1 MSNPVALPSQ
11 INYKT
16 PLLKLPS
23 DTTNFLATST
33 ASNGSSFGESSIIQ
47 VDLNVNRGFLDPA
60 SLAFRYNVECINDD
74 GVEIVGT
81 PAYSFIGGKMQCYVN
96 SQTIESVSNYGVL
109 CNLLT
114 NLKFNTAQKLG
125 VQYAYGYRN
134 STSANVANES
144 MDGRTLVEDDN
155 FALSAPLHC
164 MLANSQ
170 KLIPLFLL
178 QNMRFEITTASI
190 AELRANFTTNLALD
204 FSSYK
209 ITNFEITYNVVDFG
223 YAVQQSIIAENP
235 TIQIKS
241 GSYNTASAPI
251 ADGVSGSLNLVYS
264 LRYASV
270 NSVFVTFGGSDV
282 DVSINKNYDSYDVT
296 SGSGDYQIN
305 IAGMT
310 YPNKSLSAKNNKAG
324 ILQELRR
331 AQGNLFLG
339 NNSLSINSAEF
350 GGVSAT
356 VTTIVVPSKFIFGCN
371 TSRMTVNSDTFFSG
385 ISTQN
390 APMTLII
397 NTSTV
402 TAQAHTAIL
411 HLFYDCIL
419 EINTSTKQLIV
430 IS

>member
-60 SLAFRYNVECINDD
+60 SLGFRYKITCVNDAD
-74 GVEIVGT
+74 VEIVGT
-81 PAYSFIGGKMQCYVN
+81 PAYSFIGGKLQCYVN
-96 SQTIESVSNYGVL
+96 SQTIESISNYGVL

-125 VQYAYGYRN
+125 VQYAYGYNN
-134 STSANVANES
+134 STSEDISNEA
-144 MDGRTLVEDDN
+144 MDGRKMPAGDI
-155 FALSAPLHC
+155 FAVSAPLHC

-178 QNMRFEITTASI
+178 QNMRFEFTTASI
-190 AELRANFTTNLALD
+190 AELMANSTANLARA
-204 FSSYK
+204 FTSYK
-209 ITNFEITYNVVDFG
+209 ITDFELTYNVVDFG

-241 GSYNTASAPI
+241 GSYNTAVAPI
-251 ADGVSGSLNLVYS
+251 AEDASGTLNLVYS

-270 NSVFVTFGGSDV
+270 NSCFVTFGGTTKDISD
-282 DVSINKNYDSYDVT
+282 NKNYDSYDIT
-296 SGSGDYQIN
+296 SGTGDYQLN

-310 YPNKSLSAKNNKAG
+310 YPNKSLSARNNKAG

-331 AQGNLFLG
+331 AQGNIFLG

-350 GGVSAT
+350 SKKGDDI
-356 VTTIVVPSKFIFGCN
+356 TTYDVPGKFIIGIN
-371 TSRMTVNSDTFFSG
+371 TSKMTVSSDTFFSG

-397 NTSTV
+397 NNSSATH
-402 TAQAHTAIL
+402 QAYNAIL
-411 HLFYDCIL
+411 HLFYDCI
-419 EINTSTKQLIV
+419 IQIDTQTKQVV
-430 IS
+430 IIS